1 MALKKETIDKLK
13 AFGIDTDKLI
23 AAIVAET
30 EQDLELPEVTA
41 LTPAQ
46 LTERDNV
53 KIAEG
58 KKQGET
64 EARSILVKELSKSLN
79 VELKGE
85 RIADVVSEIQA
96 FANKNGDEKVKL
108 LQDQVTALTADKS
121 KLTGE
126 ITEFKNSL
134 SAAKFDSELIGLFP
148 ANRGAGLS
156 DSERLTLIKNAITFE
171 IVDGKQVAKRDG
183 VVVTDPVTHAPLP
196 VSKVIEGYFTEKPLL
211 LGNVPN
217 AAPGGRGGVDTPPGG
232 GGLAGIKKFSEAEKA
247 WKEQNPTSNLASP
260 DFMNYVN
267 KLAKEDP
274 SFDYDS

>member
-13 AFGIDTDKLI
+13 TFGIDIDKLI
-23 AAIVAET
+23 AAHTAEG
-30 EQDLELPEVTA
+30 EQELELPELTA

-108 LQDQVTALTADKS
+108 LQDQVTALTSDKS

-126 ITEFKNSL
+126 IAEIKNSL

-156 DSERLTLIKNAITFE
+156 DTERLTLIKNSISFE
-171 IVDGKQVAKRDG
+171 TVDGKQVAKRDG
-183 VVVTDPVTHAPLP
+183 VVMTDPVTHAPLP
-196 VSKVIEGYFTEKPLL
+196 AAKVIEGYFAEKPLL
-211 LGNVPN
+211 LGNVSN
-217 AAPGGRGGVDTPPGG
+217 QAPGGRGGSDNPSGG
-232 GGLAGIKKFSEAEKA
+232 GMTGIKKFSEAEKA
-247 WKEQNPTSNLASP
+247 WKAQNPDGNPASP

-267 KLAKEDP
+267 KLAKDDP
-274 SFDYDS
+274 SFDYGS

>member
-23 AAIVAET
+23 AAIGAET

-85 RIADVVSEIQA
+85 RIADVVSEIQS

-156 DSERLTLIKNAITFE
+156 DSERLTLIKNAISFE
-171 IVDGKQVAKRDG
+171 IVDGKQVAKRNG
-183 VVVTDPVTHAPLP
+183 QLVTDPVTHAPLP
-196 VSKVIEGYFTEKPLL
+196 VAKVIEGYFTEKPLL
-211 LGNVPN
+211 LGTMQNGP
-217 AAPGGRGGVDTPPGG
+217 AGGRGGVDNPGAG
-232 GGLAGIKKFSEAEKA
+232 GSAGIKRFSDAEKA
-247 WKEQNPTSNLASP
+247 WKEQNPEGNITSP
-260 DFMNYVN
+260 EFMQYLDQ
-267 KLAKEDP
+267 LAKADLT
-274 SFDYDS
+274 FDYNS